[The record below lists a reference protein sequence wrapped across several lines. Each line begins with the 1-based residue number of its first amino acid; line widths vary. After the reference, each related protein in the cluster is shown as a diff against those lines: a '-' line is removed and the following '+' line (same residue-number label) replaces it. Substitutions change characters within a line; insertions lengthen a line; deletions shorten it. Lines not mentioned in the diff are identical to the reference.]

1 MATSER
7 TAPAETAGLSGE
19 SWLALS
25 ALLAGAFLGTLDT
38 TVVNIAL
45 NTIRDHFG
53 VSVEQVQLVGSGY
66 ILAFAAALVLGGKL
80 GDKFGRRAVFRTGV
94 LLFLLFSIACALAP
108 TLPALIALRVLQGLS
123 AALMVPQVLA
133 IIKASFR
140 RKAEVATSLYGATLG
155 MATISGMIVG
165 GFLVGATGWRSV
177 FVINIPICAFI
188 LAASRRGLVPESRGR
203 VEGFDV
209 LGPVLL
215 ASAMVTLLVPLS
227 FPRLGSPGL
236 LTALLVGLVALL
248 VGLWRYERSLERRKR
263 DTALIPPAMFARG
276 SVGVG
281 LAILGVYFVGTAG
294 FNVVLA
300 FHLQSGFGLS
310 QLATGLLTAPL
321 GIGFALG
328 SATAHKAA
336 RRLGPTVIVV
346 GCVGMVATRLLLI
359 AAQDLPR
366 TGALALTAS
375 LAGVT
380 GVAQGV
386 VVPPLMNVVLLS
398 VATRFSGVASGMLL
412 TICNCAM
419 AAGQAV
425 FLALYS
431 GQGAHGDASTSF
443 VSTLWSMTALA
454 TLTTLASASALRL
467 FRRDQGVGNED

>member
-7 TAPAETAGLSGE
+7 TAPAETAELSGE
-19 SWLALS
+19 SWLALF

-45 NTIRDHFG
+45 DTIRDDFG

-94 LLFLLFSIACALAP
+94 LLFLLFSVACALAP

-215 ASAMVTLLVPLS
+215 ASAMVTLLVSFLHHATEFAGLS
-227 FPRLGSPGL
+227 NLYLGAF
-236 LTALLVGLVALL
+236 T
-248 VGLWRYERSLERRKR
+248 
-263 DTALIPPAMFARG
+263 IRG
-276 SVGVG
+276 S
-281 LAILGVYFVGTAG
+281 
-294 FNVVLA
+294 
-300 FHLQSGFGLS
+300 
-310 QLATGLLTAPL
+310 
-321 GIGFALG
+321 
-328 SATAHKAA
+328 
-336 RRLGPTVIVV
+336 
-346 GCVGMVATRLLLI
+346 
-359 AAQDLPR
+359 
-366 TGALALTAS
+366 GALPSTQAPDPS
-375 LAGVT
+375 DRRSSGGVISVVT
-380 GVAQGV
+380 SVMIIVAEK
-386 VVPPLMNVVLLS
+386 S
-398 VATRFSGVASGMLL
+398 
-412 TICNCAM
+412 
-419 AAGQAV
+419 
-425 FLALYS
+425 
-431 GQGAHGDASTSF
+431 
-443 VSTLWSMTALA
+443 
-454 TLTTLASASALRL
+454 
-467 FRRDQGVGNED
+467 